1 MAKSKIKRLYK
12 MLTKLIIP
20 VIDTE
25 SLDFDFRGNLTRD
38 EYGEM
43 VMDKFLK
50 TNNQMNKFVDNIR
63 RGVSNIPQNLQYS
76 STVHRDFPDIVY
88 NFFETDVYIENG
100 KKQNIDETFFERYIN
115 SGEMF
120 ILILNINPNMEPD
133 AESELRFWLDD
144 SKKIHND
151 TMIDTKTKLKALP
164 QRGLK
169 ILIGK
174 EEYVLEG
181 CKILQDYPNEKYPFK
196 FAIIVEKITSEK

>member
-1 MAKSKIKRLYK
+1 

-43 VMDKFLK
+43 VMDKFLA
-50 TNNQMNKFVDNIR
+50 TNNQMNRFADNIR
-63 RGVSNIPQNLQYS
+63 RGISNIPQNIQYS
-76 STVHRDFPDIVY
+76 STVHRDFPDFKF
-88 NFFETDVYIENG
+88 NFYETDVYVENS
-100 KKQNIDETFFERYIN
+100 KKENIDESFFDNYIEKN
-115 SGEMF
+115 KMC
-120 ILILNINPNMEPD
+120 ILILNVNPNMEPD

-144 SKKIHND
+144 SKKIYND
-151 TMIDTKTKLKALP
+151 KMIDTKTRLKALP

-174 EEYVLEG
+174 KEYILEG
-181 CKILQDYPNEKYPFK
+181 CKVLQDYPDEKYPFK
-196 FAIIVEKITSEK
+196 FAIIIEKITSEK

>member
-1 MAKSKIKRLYK
+1 

-43 VMDKFLK
+43 VMDKFLA
-50 TNNQMNKFVDNIR
+50 TNNQMNRFADNIR
-63 RGVSNIPQNLQYS
+63 RGISNIPQNIQYS
-76 STVHRDFPDIVY
+76 STVHRDFPDFKF
-88 NFFETDVYIENG
+88 NFYETDVYVENS
-100 KKQNIDETFFERYIN
+100 KKENIDETFFDNYIEKN
-115 SGEMF
+115 KMC
-120 ILILNINPNMEPD
+120 ILILNVNPNMEPD

-144 SKKIHND
+144 SKKIYND
-151 TMIDTKTKLKALP
+151 KMIDTKTRLKALP

-174 EEYVLEG
+174 KEYILEG
-181 CKILQDYPNEKYPFK
+181 CKVLQDYPNEKYPFK